1 MMALLPCLLLAST
14 LALGEFSRR
23 MPERG
28 VTSSVKTG
36 SAYPSPPSPPSSCT
50 VSLTKQESKQKCT
63 AGQSYGCTGNATS
76 AAVWVLGGCRG
87 QFMCNGGGA
96 SHCSL
101 ECASDAARKATC
113 PCNKQQQQQQQ
124 Q

>member
-1 MMALLPCLLLAST
+1 MT
-14 LALGEFSRR
+14 
-23 MPERG
+23 
-28 VTSSVKTG
+28 
-36 SAYPSPPSPPSSCT
+36 
-50 VSLTKQESKQKCT
+50 LTKQESKVKCT

-76 AAVWVLGGCRG
+76 AAVWVLGSCRG

-96 SHCSL
+96 SARSL

-124 Q
+124 QMALEEREFHNPSTSYSMRIDLVGV